1 MISLRQFNTAE
12 CITFPMMQIFFILES
27 QQKSLNKL
35 LKRDMKLLNNWLS
48 ANQISINTEKTE
60 LMNFTFPRKVLT
72 VEKKN

>member
-1 MISLRQFNTAE
+1 
-12 CITFPMMQIFFILES
+12 MMQIFFILKS

-72 VEKKN
+72 VENKN